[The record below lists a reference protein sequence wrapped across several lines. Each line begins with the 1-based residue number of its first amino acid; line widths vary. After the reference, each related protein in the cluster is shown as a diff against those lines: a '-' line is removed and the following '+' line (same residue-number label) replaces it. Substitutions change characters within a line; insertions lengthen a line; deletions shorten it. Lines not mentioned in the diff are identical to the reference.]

1 MIKVCQS
8 KRRRLSSATLHISET
23 SNIEGPMD
31 PKESESPKPER
42 VSRRISERIAKFGIK
57 PKKELSSSSSDEEEK
72 GKFCRYCVAHGRAVK
87 SGNLSI
93 RNLALRQCFKSES
106 KSTSR
111 IPYSILVE

>member
-57 PKKELSSSSSDEEEK
+57 PMKDLSSSDEEEK